1 MLWTVNSLF
10 AQAAAPEASSV
21 PWFLINLLVALA
33 TIGVSF
39 FLGGYLGKK
48 LRMTRNHN
56 VHVITPHGKIVAGR
70 KGRKG

>member
-1 MLWTVNSLF
+1 VKAMTTRTMMPKRQLD
-10 AQAAAPEASSV
+10 
-21 PWFLINLLVALA
+21 A
-33 TIGVSF
+33 TAKIM
-39 FLGGYLGKK
+39 LGKK